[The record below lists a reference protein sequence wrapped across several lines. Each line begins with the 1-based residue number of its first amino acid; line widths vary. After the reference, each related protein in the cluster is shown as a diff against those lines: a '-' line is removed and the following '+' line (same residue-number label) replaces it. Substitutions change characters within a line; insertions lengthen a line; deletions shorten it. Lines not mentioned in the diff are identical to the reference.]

1 MTLSMGSPLPF
12 DANESE
18 PSDSPLLG
26 FILFFSGVY
35 MAKKIQKRK
44 SRVQKKTLESPFSIY
59 WVKQNYVFLSAGLAL
74 ILAGFYFLAQ
84 GPWNSFSSLVIS
96 PILLFLGYVV
106 VFPVSIF
113 YRKKKEQKHS
123 QDNEV
128 VAGKS

>member
-1 MTLSMGSPLPF
+1 VTLSKGSPLPF

-35 MAKKIQKRK
+35 MAKKIQKRR
-44 SRVQKKTLESPFSIY
+44 SRVQKKTLESPFKIY
-59 WVKQNYVFLSAGLAL
+59 WVKQNYIFLFIGFAL

-96 PILLFLGYVV
+96 PVLLFLGYVV
-106 VFPVSIF
+106 VFPISIF
-113 YRKKKEQKHS
+113 FRKKKEQKHS
-123 QDNEV
+123 QENEV
-128 VAGKS
+128 AAGKS